1 MDVSKMKTLTTSKE
15 CTGKVN
21 DEDLYL
27 AWPRMKW
34 NITGNIQVFNE
45 SKKNLCRTSD
55 GKTSIWLTG
64 ISQKFIIYS
73 VS

>member
-27 AWPRMKW
+27 AWPRMELNRHLQQKCDRD
-34 NITGNIQVFNE
+34 IFSHQIQ
-45 SKKNLCRTSD
+45 
-55 GKTSIWLTG
+55 IY
-64 ISQKFIIYS
+64 FIL
-73 VS
+73 